1 MTELAREYGAGLY
14 ELATEENIREEI
26 HEQLKVLLES
36 FRENPDFLRLLDTHG
51 IRLEERFSVLDEVLA
66 GRVHSYI
73 LNFMKILCERGAI
86 GAFEDCAAYF
96 HRRFNQDFGITEA
109 SVATAVPLS
118 EDRAEAL
125 RKKLESVSGKKVVL
139 IQTVDP
145 QLIGGV
151 RVEMDGRRM
160 DNTIQTQLE
169 QFRRSLTGSF

>member
-14 ELATEENIREEI
+14 ELAAEENIREEI
-26 HEQLKVLLES
+26 HEQLNALRES
-36 FRENPDFLRLLDTHG
+36 FRENPDFLRLLGTHG

-66 GRVHSYI
+66 GRVHPYI

-86 GAFEDCAAYF
+86 GAFGDCAAYF
-96 HRRFNQDFGITEA
+96 HRRFNDDFGITEA
-109 SVATAVPLS
+109 NVVTAVPLTQ
-118 EDRAEAL
+118 ERAEAL
-125 RKKLESVSGKKVVL
+125 RKKLEGMSGKKVVL

-151 RVEMDGRRM
+151 CVEMDGRRM
-160 DNTIQTQLE
+160 DNSIQTQLE